1 MVTPPR
7 VLLTWHAAQPL
18 LAGSP
23 TGITHTQSRQ
33 LVRASAITLL
43 IIIGAATASAQNAPA
58 APPQTPRGAYTEAQ
72 AARGEATYRANCT
85 SCHATSAHTGDAF
98 LRAWDSRTAFD
109 LFELIRTTMPIDN
122 PGRLSREQY
131 ADIVAY
137 LFKLN
142 RLPPGDRPLPA
153 DEQAL
158 KQIRIEAKPAS
169 AP

>member
-1 MVTPPR
+1 MPNKQFRHLVTA
-7 VLLTWHAAQPL
+7 VAATL
-18 LAGSP
+18 LAV
-23 TGITHTQSRQ
+23 
-33 LVRASAITLL
+33 LV
-43 IIIGAATASAQNAPA
+43 GPTASAQNAA
-58 APPQTPRGAYTEAQ
+58 AIGPQTARGAYTDAQ
-72 AARGEATYRANCT
+72 AVRGEATYRANCT

-98 LRAWDSRTAFD
+98 ARAWDSRTAFD

-142 RLPPGDRPLPA
+142 RLPAGDRPLPA
-153 DEQAL
+153 DDEGL
-158 KQIRIEAKPAS
+158 KQVRIEAKPTP

>member
-1 MVTPPR
+1 MRHLHVTP
-7 VLLTWHAAQPL
+7 VATL
-18 LAGSP
+18 LAATLAVGLP
-23 TGITHTQSRQ
+23 DAARAQHAPATP
-33 LVRASAITLL
+33 ASA
-43 IIIGAATASAQNAPA
+43 
-58 APPQTPRGAYTEAQ
+58 PRGAYTEAQ

-85 SCHATSAHTGDAF
+85 SCHATSAYTGDAF
-98 LRAWDSRTAFD
+98 VHAWDTRTAFD

-142 RLPPGDRPLPA
+142 RLPAGDRPLPA
-153 DEQAL
+153 DDDGL
-158 KQIRIEAKPAS
+158 KQVRIEVKPAS

>member
-1 MVTPPR
+1 MQPR
-7 VLLTWHAAQPL
+7 PVLTAFATTLLTA
-18 LAGSP
+18 LAGP
-23 TGITHTQSRQ
+23 T
-33 LVRASAITLL
+33 VF
-43 IIIGAATASAQNAPA
+43 AQNVTTTTA
-58 APPQTPRGAYTEAQ
+58 QTSRSAYTEAQ
-72 AARGEATYRANCT
+72 AARGETTYRANCT

-98 LRAWDSRTAFD
+98 MRAWDSRTAFD
-109 LFELIRTTMPIDN
+109 LFELIRTTMPVDN

-153 DEQAL
+153 DDEGL
-158 KQIRIEAKPAS
+158 KQIRIEAKPTP

>member
-1 MVTPPR
+1 M
-7 VLLTWHAAQPL
+7 
-18 LAGSP
+18 
-23 TGITHTQSRQ
+23 THKQSRH
-33 LVRASAITLL
+33 LATAFTTTLL
-43 IIIGAATASAQNAPA
+43 IATVGATAHAQSATTL
-58 APPQTPRGAYTEAQ
+58 PPSTLRGAYTEAQ
-72 AARGEATYRANCT
+72 AAQGEATYRANCT

-98 LRAWDSRTAFD
+98 VRAWDTRTAFD

-131 ADIVAY
+131 AAIVAY

-153 DEQAL
+153 DDEGL
-158 KQIRIEAKPAS
+158 KQIRIEAKPTS